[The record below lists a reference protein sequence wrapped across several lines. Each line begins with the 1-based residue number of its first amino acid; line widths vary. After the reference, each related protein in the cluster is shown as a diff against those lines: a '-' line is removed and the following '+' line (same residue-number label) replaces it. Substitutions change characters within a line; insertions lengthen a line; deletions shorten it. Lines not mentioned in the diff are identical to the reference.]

1 MSDIKMAEHAA
12 AAASFVC
19 LLDLRVAHA
28 RRRGRRE
35 AGISLS
41 PLELGLRMLSA
52 ISAFC
57 YDELPNIFI
66 PRAWQT
72 ISISRSKVF
81 SNRTLNPKLPPIDH
95 LRPQMKLTSRIG
107 DTSILPLTL

>member
-1 MSDIKMAEHAA
+1 MA

-19 LLDLRVAHA
+19 LLDLRVTHA

-41 PLELGLRMLSA
+41 PLELGVRLLSA

-57 YDELPNIFI
+57 HDELPNIFI

-72 ISISRSKVF
+72 ISISKSKVF
-81 SNRTLNPKLPPIDH
+81 SDRTLNPKLPPIDH
-95 LRPQMKLTSRIG
+95 RRPQMKLTSRIG

>member
-1 MSDIKMAEHAA
+1 MVPYGGKSDIKMAEHAA
-12 AAASFVC
+12 AASFVC
-19 LLDLRVAHA
+19 LSDLRVTHA

-41 PLELGLRMLSA
+41 PLELGVLMLSA

-57 YDELPNIFI
+57 HDELPNTFI

-72 ISISRSKVF
+72 ISISKSKVF
-81 SNRTLNPKLPPIDH
+81 SDRTQDSTRNYPRSIISA
-95 LRPQMKLTSRIG
+95 LR
-107 DTSILPLTL
+107 